1 MKSRRTARGQLPP
14 ARIPSLGREQLVRQI
29 HDRLINRTAPRL
41 ELFLIVSLAGAAA
54 FVTSAAGLRLGLES
68 MAWRYP
74 LAVAAGYGIFL
85 LLIRIWIA
93 WQRRRLNGLDGFDA
107 FDVASELDASSIAP
121 DVPLFEGGR
130 SGGGGGGSSFG
141 SQAWVTPSR
150 TASGRSSGGLDL
162 DWDELWPLAIAV
174 ACMIAGAV
182 AIATVLYTAPI
193 LLAEVA
199 LDAAIMSAVYRRLRR
214 EDASHWV
221 MTVVRKT
228 WLPALTLVLLGA
240 IAGYALQQIAPDA
253 LSIGGVIGEIQR

>member
-1 MKSRRTARGQLPP
+1 MP
-14 ARIPSLGREQLVRQI
+14 ALGRAQLVTHI

-54 FVTSAAGLRLGLES
+54 FVTSVGGLRLGLES

-74 LAVAAGYGIFL
+74 LAVAAGYGTFL

-93 WQRRRLNGLDGFDA
+93 WQRRRLTAHGALDA
-107 FDVASELDASSIAP
+107 LDVASDLWLERPDASGIAR
-121 DVPLFEGGR
+121 DEVPLFEAGR
-130 SGGGGGGSSFG
+130 SGGGGGGSSFE

-150 TASGRSSGGLDL
+150 TAAGRSSGGGIDL
-162 DWDELWPLAIAV
+162 DWDELWPLAVAIACV
-174 ACMIAGAV
+174 IGGAV
-182 AIATVLYTAPI
+182 AIAAVMYTAPV

-240 IAGYALQQIAPDA
+240 IAGYALQQIAPEA
-253 LSIGGVIGEIQR
+253 RSIGGVISGIQR